1 MRKIALILVILLAV
15 PPLSFAGNVKG
26 YWRDSDGDGVK
37 DTYVEPHQRTNPNRS
52 RMDNYSHPGNYN
64 QLLPNY
70 QCACEQPRLGV
81 LWWGPMAHVGS
92 ADTSF
97 NSGI

>member
-15 PPLSFAGNVKG
+15 PPVSFAGNVKG

-52 RMDNYSHPGNYN
+52 RMDNYSYPGNYN
-64 QLLPNY
+64 PNTGRITPFSNSPKENY
-70 QCACEQPRLGV
+70 P
-81 LWWGPMAHVGS
+81 
-92 ADTSF
+92 F
-97 NSGI
+97 NPNPNDKSHKSKGGQNY